1 MWVGFASSLLTQDFS
16 TSDSYIL
23 DECTKNHSFARCRGW
38 KRKKEARA
46 ETTVERNIVSHF
58 KARKRVHFPGKERLS
73 KLLGIAHSVLDQ
85 EETKARIWHRS
96 AEKQQQACILYWN
109 LENQWFYCAACTL
122 GQKSAIYPKKSLFT
136 KFTISKSHFFSQ
148 NSQFQNLIFH
158 KIHNLKISFFTKFP
172 ILKSQFSQNSQFL
185 NLIFHTIHKSKISF
199 FTKFTF
205 LKYQNQRYF
214 CTKSGYLLQ
223 CVFPILEANTR
234 YILPKKVLLVL
245 VLRSPTQREVPQKGF
260 KDQVSLGWNHF
271 WETHE

>member
-1 MWVGFASSLLTQDFS
+1 MA
-16 TSDSYIL
+16 
-23 DECTKNHSFARCRGW
+23 K
-38 KRKKEARA
+38 
-46 ETTVERNIVSHF
+46 
-58 KARKRVHFPGKERLS
+58 VHILS
-73 KLLGIAHSVLDQ
+73 KNSHI
-85 EETKARIWHRS
+85 
-96 AEKQQQACILYWN
+96 
-109 LENQWFYCAACTL
+109 EN
-122 GQKSAIYPKKSLFT
+122 P
-136 KFTISKSHFFSQ
+136 
-148 NSQFQNLIFH
+148 NFH
-158 KIHNLKISFFTKFP
+158 KIHLSEISIFQKFTL
-172 ILKSQFSQNSQFL
+172 LKSQFSQNSQFL